1 MKKTTAKRAA
11 VLAIVL
17 AIAAFELLCAAGSLA
32 EGSAD
37 AEPPPAA
44 VVTPEVEYVV
54 INSDPAQDAEVVNVP
69 RPEVTINQYQ
79 WSEETLQT
87 MARFL
92 YAFDSFKEKFLAGGV
107 VMNRWMCGKTA
118 PDGTPY
124 FGEGTLESVI
134 TQRGEFE
141 CYDRKARVTDRN
153 LDYAEF
159 IMNVHATR
167 FLTGKYTG
175 YIFPNNVLYLGW
187 ESDGRL
193 AAYVTIDGEPFYAE
207 VKPDAEP

>member
-1 MKKTTAKRAA
+1 MKRNLAKKAFA
-11 VLAIVL
+11 LALVLS
-17 AIAAFELLCAAGSLA
+17 IAAFELLCAAGSLA

-92 YAFDSFKEKFLAGGV
+92 YAFDTFRDKFLASGIV
-107 VMNRWMCGKTA
+107 VNRWLSGMTK
-118 PDGTPY
+118 PN
-124 FGEGTLESVI
+124 GTL
-134 TQRGEFE
+134 
-141 CYDRKARVTDRN
+141 
-153 LDYAEF
+153 
-159 IMNVHATR
+159 
-167 FLTGKYTG
+167 
-175 YIFPNNVLYLGW
+175 
-187 ESDGRL
+187 
-193 AAYVTIDGEPFYAE
+193 
-207 VKPDAEP
+207 

>member
-1 MKKTTAKRAA
+1 MKRTTAKRAS

-79 WSEETLQT
+79 WSDETLQT

-92 YAFDSFKEKFLAGGV
+92 YAFDTFRDKFLASGIV
-107 VMNRWMCGKTA
+107 VNRWLSGKTK
-118 PDGTPY
+118 PDGTPLW
-124 FGEGTLESVI
+124 GKGTPESVI
-134 TQRGEFE
+134 TQRGEFAF
-141 CYDRKARVTDRN
+141 YNPKARVTDEN
-153 LDYAEF
+153 LEWAEF
-159 IMNVHATR
+159 MLNVHTTR
-167 FLTGKYTG
+167 DLTKKYTG
-175 YIFPNNVLYLGW
+175 YAFPCNVIYLGW
-187 ESDGRL
+187 TAEGQL
-193 AAYVTIDGEPFYAE
+193 AAYVNLGGEPFIYDNT
-207 VKPDAEP
+207 K